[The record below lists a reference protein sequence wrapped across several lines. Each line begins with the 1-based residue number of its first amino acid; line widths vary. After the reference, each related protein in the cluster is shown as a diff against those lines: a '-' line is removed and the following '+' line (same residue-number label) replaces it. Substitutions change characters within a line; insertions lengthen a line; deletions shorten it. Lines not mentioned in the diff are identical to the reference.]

1 MGYRLLVKIGRIY
14 TQATVKW
21 AKFIRQ
27 TGTGLSIFVPLLM
40 EKQEL

>member
-14 TQATVKW
+14 TQASAKW
-21 AKFIRQ
+21 AKFVRQ
-27 TGTGLSIFVPLLM
+27 TGSGLSIFVPLLM